1 MVARGLLDNAWICLT
16 GKRITEEFHFIFLS
30 LLLLFPYPLFSLPP
44 SLPPSSL
51 SLTACHNGVSI
62 VICMPPKTTI
72 STEPPGESSTFS
84 RKPVRKVVYTLIF
97 RAHLSNCVMYM
108 FPLLSV
114 ITHVLKIIF

>member
-30 LLLLFPYPLFSLPP
+30 LLLLFPYPLSP
-44 SLPPSSL
+44 SLLPSLLSL
-51 SLTACHNGVSI
+51 SLTACHNGVLT

-72 STEPPGESSTFS
+72 STEPPGENSTFL
-84 RKPVRKVVYTLIF
+84 RKPVRKVAYTLIF
-97 RAHLSNCVMYM
+97 RACLSNCVMYM

-114 ITHVLKIIF
+114 ITHV